1 MGRTNTT
8 NNDDLGLRKVSSAT
22 GFSAGDLIY
31 ETAEGIGKL
40 PNSTVSS
47 ATFNADGELKLA
59 GPASSPEQGFGTVV
73 PINGGGWGQGSAAC
87 KLASGKIALAY
98 YRFNT
103 TNSREYTNENFD
115 CYMRIY
121 NEDGTI
127 DVAETFVGGGT
138 NGVNYRFYGN
148 YSSPV
153 MNICQ
158 LSGGNI
164 VVNWCGGNS
173 TGGWPCWAVH
183 NGTTGAQITAPQSD
197 ATNQNVRNNMK
208 LLALTNGNFVIA
220 YVANNALQVWH
231 GLYNSTGTAISAL
244 SNIGVT
250 MSNANARNSM
260 ALCDRHDG
268 NYVLTQ
274 QNASSGLQAYVFD
287 GTDKSQVATS
297 DYNSYQAWGCA
308 MCRDSN
314 NDIFIYFSGSGF
326 VRRIDILS
334 SANTLSLPTTPE
346 ILTNAMLTAYGAG
359 AGSINNSGFANIA
372 VHNIEGTTK
381 HILWVEISRGL
392 DRMMYFN
399 SDGTSAAETQLV
411 GGAAQNGWNR
421 QKAWVELTNDIRFY
435 TCSSDADPNGRPETV
450 PTGLFYYT
458 INKSALNTGGG
469 SGVSGSLGSVTAN
482 TGNYAQASSTI
493 KNAKFFAASSGTTAA
508 TNVRTTG
515 GASSVIQKQQ
525 VGSSSVPH
533 YGYDVE
539 PRIGGGFYV
548 LTSNNSGVIEC
559 RIYDKD
565 YALVSTTTIGQGS
578 HAISTLSYACYI
590 TQLGNGK
597 VVIAFADNAAS
608 QGTNRVVFTIY
619 SSDLQT
625 VLAEPVVSGRS
636 VYYGTSYTF
645 QIQGLMNEDGDE
657 FCMGYINSSNYSGE
671 LAFFEVLAD
680 NTINNITTNSMGA
693 SYLGSYNSRNFM
705 LCGMPNGDVCTQ
717 YQTDGYNANFYDI
730 HRRRV
735 DGSGWTQNEIHSVTS
750 LNYPGNYLRS
760 WKSWSGV
767 SGTAQFPYATNGGE
781 LEMRQYNIVDRKR
794 GTTYRCGTSSYNYN
808 YSWGGGMTTANGNAN
823 FLMDMDTGKANIYV
837 YSPKINDSDNTL
849 ANQYN
854 DVRRNPNNNDRLWNS
869 ICMPTKGNEVAI
881 FGCTGNSN
889 FDLSFQVIRIFN
901 EITNIGYDTSSS
913 SAAITLDDPSNRAD
927 FLGVAVT
934 DCPAGGSGTIQTKGD
949 AKISSSYADATT
961 AENFNFESRSTNGRS
976 GLQNGRSVT
985 LRE

>member
-1 MGRTNTT
+1 MGRITTT

-47 ATFNADGELKLA
+47 ATFDANGELKLA

-87 KLASGKIALAY
+87 KLSSGKIALAY
-98 YRFNT
+98 YRFNN
-103 TNSREYTNENFD
+103 TNSRETTNENFD

-164 VVNWCGGNS
+164 VVNWCGGNA

-231 GLYNSTGTAISAL
+231 GLYNSTGTAISAF

-274 QNASSGLQAYVFD
+274 QNASSGIQAYVFD
-287 GTDKSQVATS
+287 GTNKSQVATS
-297 DYNSYQAWGCA
+297 DYNNAQCWGTA

-314 NDIFIYFSGSGF
+314 NDIFIYYSLGQT
-326 VRRIDILS
+326 VRRVDILS
-334 SANTLSLPTTPE
+334 SANTLSLPTTPV
-346 ILTNAMLTAYGAG
+346 ILNNTDLSTYGAG
-359 AGSINNSGFANIA
+359 AGSINNSGYANIA

-392 DRMMYFN
+392 DRIMYFN

-421 QKAWVELTNDIRFY
+421 QKAWVELTNDVRFY
-435 TCSSDADPNGRPETV
+435 TCSSDADSVGRPETV

-469 SGVSGSLGSVTAN
+469 SGVSGSLGSVTAT

-493 KNAKFFAASSGTTAA
+493 KNAKFFAASSGSTAA

-515 GASSVIQKQQ
+515 GSSSVIEKQN
-525 VGSSSVPH
+525 VGSNFYS
-533 YGYDVE
+533 YDVE

-548 LTSNNSGVIEC
+548 LTSNSSGVIEC

-565 YALVSTTTIGQGS
+565 YGLVSTTTIGQGS
-578 HAISTLSYACYI
+578 HAISTLNFAAYI

-597 VVIAFADNAAS
+597 VVIAFADNNVGN
-608 QGTNRVVFTIY
+608 GTNRVVFTIY

-625 VLAEPVVSGRS
+625 VLAEPVVSGMQ
-636 VYYGTSYTF
+636 VYYSQSYTF

-657 FCMGYINSSNYSGE
+657 FCMGYVNGGNYSGE
-671 LAFFEVLAD
+671 LAFFQVNAD
-680 NTINNITTNSMGA
+680 NTISHITTNNMGA
-693 SYLGSYNSRNFM
+693 SYLTSYNSRNFM
-705 LCGMPNGDVCTQ
+705 ICGMPNGDVCTQ
-717 YQTDGYNANFYDI
+717 YMTDGYNALFYDV

-735 DGSGWTQNEIHSVTS
+735 DGSGWTQCEIHSVS
-750 LNYPGNYLRS
+750 SYNYPGTYLRS
-760 WKSWSGV
+760 WKSWSGP
-767 SGTAQFPYATNGGE
+767 SGTAQFPYSTNSGE
-781 LEMRQYNIVDRKR
+781 LNMRQYNPADRKR
-794 GTTYRCGTSSYNYN
+794 GTTYYCNSGSYNYS
-808 YSWGGGMTTANGNAN
+808 YCWGGGMTTANGNAN
-823 FLMDMDTGKANIYV
+823 FLMAMNTSYNAIYNF
-837 YSPKINDSDNTL
+837 SPKINDSDNML
-849 ANQYN
+849 VNQYN
-854 DVRRNPNNNDRLWNS
+854 DVRRNPNNNSVLYNS

-881 FGCTGNSN
+881 FGGGSDSN
-889 FDLSFQVIRIFN
+889 FELNFQVIRIFN

-949 AKISSSYADATT
+949 AKIGSSYADATT

-976 GLQNGRSVT
+976 GLQTGRSVT